1 MKFFSDISIW
11 WLIPWG
17 LFSIGLA
24 YWYYKGQKGLND
36 LSRWVKTSLISL
48 RSFSLFLI
56 GVLLLGLLLESIE
69 YRAEKPVFIT
79 LIDDSASMLNYKDSS
94 AVAKTI
100 DEFRTKLEDQYS
112 DKFDVIHYSV
122 GDGVESVDPKYKD
135 QLSNLNDGFEQLYT
149 TFYNQNVGG
158 ICFISDGNFNKG
170 SDPNYAAE
178 KISLTPIFTVG
189 VGDTIKKRDQVIRNV
204 AANDIA
210 FYKNKFPVEIDIQ
223 ATRAGK
229 VSSSVSIFKNGK
241 KIATEPVSYKDGK
254 LDFAHISIMLDANEI
269 GFIEYSV
276 QLQAIDNESS
286 YENNRWSFYVEV
298 IDSRSKILILSHA
311 PHPDV
316 TAIKSVIEKDE
327 NVEVKSMLTS
337 EWSGD
342 MSEYALLIWHE
353 PGVSGN
359 SELANKVK
367 SSSVPVLYLIGNRSK
382 PSNVRS
388 LGIGVTL
395 PPSRGTRSDEVQ
407 ASLKNGFQ
415 LFEVSDNVQNALQY
429 WPPVNVPFGRISS
442 QKGSILLTQRIGQ
455 VLKNDPVLLFT
466 TGARKQGVFIG
477 EGLWRWKLAEYART
491 KGNKGFNE
499 LIQKSVQYLV
509 VRKNT
514 DALRINMP
522 RRFSINDDVVI
533 NAEFYN
539 SSLERITE
547 PAISFV
553 LTDENKDKVN
563 YEFAKGT
570 LDYKLSLGKL
580 KAGKYSWIAKT
591 SFNGKKYEKSGVFVV
606 TDISLEN
613 LESSAN
619 HNLLNQMA
627 TKSNGEFY
635 RLDQTDQLLVDIGK
649 RNDIVKITTEESSFI
664 HVIDYKWIFFLLIC
678 LLGLEWFV
686 RRRAGSY

>member
-17 LFSIGLA
+17 LFSTLLA
-24 YWYYKGQKGLND
+24 YWYYRGQKGLSD
-36 LSRWVKTSLISL
+36 LNRWIKPSLTIL
-48 RSFSLFLI
+48 RGFSLFLI

-79 LIDDSASMLNYKDSS
+79 LVDDSASMLNYKDSS
-94 AVAKTI
+94 DVAKRI
-100 DEFRTKLEDQYS
+100 DDFRTKLEDQYS
-112 DKFDVIHYSV
+112 EKFDVVHYSV
-122 GDGVESVDPKYKD
+122 GDGVEAIDPQYKD
-135 QLSNLNDGFEQLYT
+135 QLSNLDEGFEQLYT
-149 TFYNQNVGG
+149 QFYNQNVGG
-158 ICFISDGNFNKG
+158 ICFISDGNFNRG
-170 SDPNYAAE
+170 SNPNYSAE

-189 VGDTIKKRDQVIRNV
+189 VGDTIRKRDQVIRNV

-223 ATRAGK
+223 ATRVGK
-229 VSSSVSIFKNGK
+229 VSSNVTISKNGK
-241 KIATEPVSYKDGK
+241 KIATESVSYKDGK
-254 LDFAHISIMLDANEI
+254 LDFAHVSIMLDANEI
-269 GFIEYSV
+269 GFVEYTV
-276 QLQAIDNESS
+276 ELQAVDNESS

-298 IDSRSKILILSHA
+298 IDSRSKILMLSHA

-327 NVEVKSMLTS
+327 NVEVTSMLTS

-342 MSEYALLIWHE
+342 INEFALLIWHE
-353 PGVSGN
+353 PGVNGN
-359 SELANKVK
+359 SELAAKVK
-367 SSSVPVLYLIGNRSK
+367 SSSIPVLYLIGNRSK
-382 PSNVRS
+382 ASNVRR

-395 PPSRGTRSDEVQ
+395 PPSRGARSDEVQ
-407 ASLKNGFQ
+407 ASLKSGFQ
-415 LFEVSDNVQNALQY
+415 LFEVSDNIQNALQY
-429 WPPVNVPFGRISS
+429 WPPVNVPFGNIST
-442 QKGSILLTQRIGQ
+442 QKGSTLLTQRIGQ
-455 VLKNDPVLLFT
+455 VVKTDPILLFT
-466 TGARKQGVFIG
+466 TGSRKQGVFIG
-477 EGLWRWKLAEYART
+477 EGLWRWKLSEYART
-491 KGNKGFNE
+491 KYNKGFDE

-522 RRFSINDDVVI
+522 RRFSVNDDVVI

-553 LTDENKDKVN
+553 LTNEDESNVN
-563 YEFAKGT
+563 YEFAKGS

-580 KAGKYSWIAKT
+580 KAGKYSWVAKT
-591 SFNGKKYEKSGVFVV
+591 SFDGKKYDKSGVFVV
-606 TDISLEN
+606 TDISIEN

-627 TKSNGEFY
+627 TKSNGDFY
-635 RLDQTDQLLVDIGK
+635 RLDQLDQLLKDIGK
-649 RNDIVKITTEESSFI
+649 RKDIVKITSEESSFI
-664 HVIDYKWIFFLLIC
+664 NMIDYKWIFFLLIC
-678 LLGLEWFV
+678 LLSLEWFV